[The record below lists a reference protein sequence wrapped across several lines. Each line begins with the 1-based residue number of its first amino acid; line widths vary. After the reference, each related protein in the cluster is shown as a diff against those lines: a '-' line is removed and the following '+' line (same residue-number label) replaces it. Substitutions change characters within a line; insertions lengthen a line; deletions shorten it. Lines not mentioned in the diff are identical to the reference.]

1 MKTIN
6 VGLIG
11 FGTVG
16 SGVAKILLENP
27 PAFAEKLDRKIVLKG
42 VADRNKDKKKELNL
56 SRNIVFT
63 QDVDEILNNPKINIV
78 VELIGG
84 IHPAKEIITKGLH
97 NGKDIVTA
105 NKALLALHGSEL
117 FQIAHKYG
125 KSISFEASVGGC
137 IPVISAL
144 RDSFIA
150 DDIQHIFGIVNG
162 TTNYVLTKM
171 TKEHLKYDD
180 ALRNAQQKGYAEK
193 DPSTDVDG
201 IDSAHKLAILA
212 RMGFNCDFDYENI
225 YVEGI
230 TGVELKDISYAHEL
244 GYTLKLLAISKKSAN
259 GLELRVNPTLLSHEH
274 PLSSVNGVFNAIC
287 ICGNAIGET
296 MLYGQGA
303 GQMPTASAVVSDL
316 VDVALGRAKLTFE
329 SIKPLSGSCKKI
341 NVLDISAI
349 KTRYYLRYSVTDKP
363 GVLAKI
369 TSVLGNHDISIASV
383 IQKETKENEMIPL
396 VMMTHLAEEGNLQ
409 KALLEINTLDVVK
422 EKTRFLRVEETERLI

>member
-1 MKTIN
+1 MKKIN

-16 SGVAKILLENP
+16 SGVVRILLENP
-27 PAFAEKLDRKIVLKG
+27 STFAEKLDRRIVLRG
-42 VADRNKDKKKELNL
+42 IADRSIDKKKKPSSEMIL
-56 SRNIVFT
+56 T
-63 QDVDEILNNPKINIV
+63 QNVDEILNNPDIDIV

-84 IHPAKEIITKGLH
+84 IHPAKEIIIKGLQK
-97 NGKDIVTA
+97 GKDIVTA

-117 FQIAHKYG
+117 FQTAHRYG

-150 DDIQHIFGIVNG
+150 NDIECIFGIVNA

-171 TKEHLKYDD
+171 TKEHLKYDE
-180 ALRNAQQKGYAEK
+180 ALRNAQQKGYAER

-201 IDSAHKLAILA
+201 IDSAHKLAILT
-212 RMGFNCDFDYENI
+212 RMGFNRDFDYQDI

-230 TGVELKDISYAHEL
+230 TDVELKDIFYAHEL
-244 GYTLKLLAISKKSAN
+244 GYTLKLLAISKKGDN
-259 GLELRVNPTLLSHEH
+259 GLELRVNPTLLPHEH

-287 ICGNAIGET
+287 IRGNVIGEA

-303 GQMPTASAVVSDL
+303 GQMPTASAVVSDV
-316 VDVALGRAKLTFE
+316 VDVALGRAKLTFD
-329 SIKPLSGSCKKI
+329 SIKTLSGICEKTS
-341 NVLDISAI
+341 VLDISMI
-349 KTRYYLRYSVTDKP
+349 KTRYYLRYSVIDKP

-369 TSVLGNHDISIASV
+369 TGILGNHDISIASV
-383 IQKETKENEMIPL
+383 IQQEARENKLVPL

-409 KALLEINTLDVVK
+409 KAILEINNLDVVK
-422 EKTRFLRVEETERLI
+422 GKTRFLRVEETERV

>member
-6 VGLIG
+6 IGLIG
-11 FGTVG
+11 SGTVG
-16 SGVAKILLENP
+16 SGVVKILLESP
-27 PAFAEKLDRKIVLKG
+27 STLAGKLDREIVLRG
-42 VADRNKDKKKELNL
+42 VADRNIDKKKELNL
-56 SRNIVFT
+56 SRNIVVT
-63 QDVDEILNNPKINIV
+63 QDADEILNNPEINIV

-84 IHPAKEIITKGLH
+84 IHPAKEIITKGLQ

-117 FQIAHKYG
+117 FQIAHKHG

-150 DDIQHIFGIVNG
+150 NDIQHIFGIVNG

-180 ALRNAQQKGYAEK
+180 ALRDAQQKGYAEK

-212 RMGFNCDFDYENI
+212 RMGFNCDFDYDDI

-230 TGVELKDISYAHEL
+230 SDVELKDIYYAHEL
-244 GYTLKLLAISKKSAN
+244 GYTLKLLAISKKSDN
-259 GLELRVNPTLLSHEH
+259 GLELRVNPTLLPHEH
-274 PLSSVNGVFNAIC
+274 PLSSVSGVFNAIC
-287 ICGNAIGET
+287 INGNAIGET

-316 VDVALGRAKLTFE
+316 VDVALGRAKLTFD
-329 SIKPLSGSCKKI
+329 SIKPLSGNCKKA
-341 NVLDISAI
+341 NVLDISKI
-349 KTRYYLRYSVTDKP
+349 KTRYYLRYSITDKP

-369 TSVLGNHDISIASV
+369 TSVLGNHNISIASV
-383 IQKETKENEMIPL
+383 IQKETKENELVPL
-396 VMMTHLAEEGNLQ
+396 IMMTHLAEEGNLQ
-409 KALLEINTLDVVK
+409 NALLEINNLDVVK
-422 EKTRFLRVEETERLI
+422 GKTRFLRVEETERLS

>member
-1 MKTIN
+1 MKTVN

-16 SGVAKILLENP
+16 SGVAKILIENP
-27 PAFAEKLDRKIVLKG
+27 STFAEKLDRRIVLRG
-42 VADRNKDKKKELNL
+42 VADRNIDKRKELNWP
-56 SRNIVFT
+56 RNIAVT
-63 QDVDEILNNPKINIV
+63 LDADEILDNPEINII

-84 IHPAKEIITKGLH
+84 IHPAKEIITKGLQ

-117 FQIAHKYG
+117 FQIAHKNG
-125 KSISFEASVGGC
+125 RSISFEASVGGC

-150 DDIQHIFGIVNG
+150 NDIQRIFGIVNG

-212 RMGFNCDFDYENI
+212 RMGFNCDFDYEDI

-230 TGVELKDISYAHEL
+230 TDIELKDIYYAHEL
-244 GYTLKLLAISKKSAN
+244 GYTLKLLAISKKNDN
-259 GLELRVNPTLLSHEH
+259 GLELRVNPTLLPHEH
-274 PLSSVNGVFNAIC
+274 LLSSVSGVFNAIC

-296 MLYGQGA
+296 MFYGQGA

-316 VDVALGRAKLTFE
+316 VDVALGRANLTFD
-329 SIKPLSGSCKKI
+329 SIKPLSGSCEKT
-341 NVLDISAI
+341 NVLDMSTI
-349 KTRYYLRYSVTDKP
+349 KTRYYLRYSITDKP

-369 TSVLGNHDISIASV
+369 TSVLGNHNISIASV
-383 IQKETKENEMIPL
+383 IQKETKENRLVPL

-409 KALLEINTLDVVK
+409 KALLEINKLDVVTG
-422 EKTRFLRVEETERLI
+422 KTRFLRVEETERLI